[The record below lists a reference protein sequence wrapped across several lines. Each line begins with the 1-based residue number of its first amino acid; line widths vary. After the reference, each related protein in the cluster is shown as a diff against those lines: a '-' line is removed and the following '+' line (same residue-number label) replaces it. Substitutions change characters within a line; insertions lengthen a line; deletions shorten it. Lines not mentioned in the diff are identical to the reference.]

1 MLLAGAGRHPPQA
14 AIPEGGI
21 DPPHSP
27 ASGPSASTKDSVG
40 DDRRSD
46 SRAWIGVLLFP
57 SPGKDWARPGLCA
70 ETAAYVVQ
78 PARL

>member
-1 MLLAGAGRHPPQA
+1 MLLAGAGHHPLQA
-14 AIPEGGI
+14 AIPEGASTRLTL
-21 DPPHSP
+21 PRP
-27 ASGPSASTKDSVG
+27 APSASTKDSVG
-40 DDRRSD
+40 DDRRSA

-57 SPGKDWARPGLCA
+57 SPGEGLGQARLCA